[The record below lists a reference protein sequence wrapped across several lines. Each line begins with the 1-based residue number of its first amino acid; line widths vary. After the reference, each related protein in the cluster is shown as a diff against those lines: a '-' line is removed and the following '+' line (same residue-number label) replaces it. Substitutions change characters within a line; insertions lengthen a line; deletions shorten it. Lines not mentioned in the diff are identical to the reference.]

1 MRHGGGLHLHSS
13 LCQRLYK
20 QLRAESPR
28 LFLHPDLDLL
38 LLQLHHRHPLSGPEK
53 EIRLNTF
60 TGDLGGGEE
69 GALEFG
75 RGVEV
80 AKQEKPGEGWG
91 GGDGRGEGLKPKHDG
106 GGPVLSSP
114 CPGRKPLAGT
124 GAPWMWLG
132 LQLFSVTHT
141 AWGPSSCHITGSTS
155 EGEFSLQTHCTQLSQ
170 RYKFRPGQILF
181 LCGISQAW
189 KPSCPSDPEQNITM

>member
-1 MRHGGGLHLHSS
+1 
-13 LCQRLYK
+13 
-20 QLRAESPR
+20 
-28 LFLHPDLDLL
+28 LL
-38 LLQLHHRHPLSGPEK
+38 SRKNQER
-53 EIRLNTF
+53 
-60 TGDLGGGEE
+60 DGGEGME
-69 GALEFG
+69 G
-75 RGVEV
+75 
-80 AKQEKPGEGWG
+80 
-91 GGDGRGEGLKPKHDG
+91 GEGLKPKHDG

-181 LCGISQAW
+181 FVW
-189 KPSCPSDPEQNITM
+189 NKPSLEAILPF

>member
-13 LCQRLYK
+13 LCQ
-20 QLRAESPR
+20 QLSKPVFGESPR

-60 TGDLGGGEE
+60 TGELGGGEE
-69 GALEFG
+69 GALESG

-80 AKQEKPGEGWG
+80 AKQEKPGEGRG
-91 GGDGRGEGLKPKHDG
+91 GGDERGEGLKPKHDE

-114 CPGRKPLAGT
+114 CPGRKPLPGT
-124 GAPWMWLG
+124 GAPWMWARGPPSGHWAWPPAVLRYTHRLG
-132 LQLFSVTHT
+132 PQQLPHH
-141 AWGPSSCHITGSTS
+141 WLH
-155 EGEFSLQTHCTQLSQ
+155 
-170 RYKFRPGQILF
+170 FRG
-181 LCGISQAW
+181 
-189 KPSCPSDPEQNITM
+189 